1 MEGLI
6 KLLNDSNLSQ
16 CSMDWDENIP
26 DDIYGKFFENN
37 HKEVASGLDVKKRR
51 WYETST
57 IVIEINGE
65 FLGINLVTDLF
76 SENMDIED
84 TGAGISFFEM
94 QEIKITSYK
103 VK

>member
-1 MEGLI
+1 MKELV
-6 KLLNDSNLSQ
+6 KLLNELNLSQ

-26 DDIYGKFFENN
+26 DDIYVKFFENN
-37 HKEVASGLDVKKRR
+37 HKEVASGLDVERHR

-57 IVIEINGE
+57 IVIEINGK

-84 TGAGISFFEM
+84 TGEGIIFFEM
-94 QEIKITSYK
+94 QEINTISYK
-103 VK
+103 EI

>member
-1 MEGLI
+1 MEELI
-6 KLLNDSNLSQ
+6 KLLNDSNLRQ

-26 DDIYGKFFENN
+26 EDIYEKFFKNN
-37 HKEVASGLDVKKRR
+37 HKEVALDLDVKKHR
-51 WYETST
+51 WYKRST
-57 IVIEINGE
+57 IVIEINGK

-84 TGAGISFFEM
+84 IGAGISFFEM